1 MSELALVAAALSSI
15 INCPVK
21 TYYECV
27 ANELEILPNQ
37 ILDLDL
43 VHKYSFVKEGD
54 DKAVPKPSFR
64 QDDEKDEKEKIVN
77 RRSRQGDKKDE
88 KKVIHRRSRQGNEKD
103 EKDVQRRSR
112 QGNEKDEKV
121 VQRRSVVRQE
131 NLAQVNPDTSNL
143 PLPPQ
148 PIQIFF
154 KTSFGRSHS
163 IFVLPN
169 SSVLELKQ
177 AIQKKLYIDRP
188 IRLGFSSKLLNDRR
202 TLESYNIKRGDTI
215 HILFRMLGGS
225 EYYVINDDF
234 ISPQYNFDFTNLRD
248 DGVVYTRGKEL
259 YKRPYGWRRIALNI
273 NKYGDNEWLG
283 SAGNSSS
290 EWPVTYHGT
299 KKEFANNIA
308 EKGYLLSE
316 CKRFAYGRG
325 IYSTPEVDIAEEY
338 AAEFTHENAD
348 YKVVFQNRVNPE
360 GLLKV
365 NNNTYWITPEEE
377 NIRPY
382 GLCIKKV

>member
-37 ILDLDL
+37 VLDLDL

-64 QDDEKDEKEKIVN
+64 QDGEKDEKEKIVN

-103 EKDVQRRSR
+103 EK
-112 QGNEKDEKV
+112 V
-121 VQRRSVVRQE
+121 VQRRSIVRQE

-308 EKGYLLSE
+308 EKGFLLSE

-338 AAEFTHENAD
+338 ATEFTHENVD

-365 NNNTYWITPEEE
+365 NSNTYWITPEEE

-382 GLCIKKV
+382 GLCIKEV